1 MVSNP
6 GSGYLT
12 ACMAEMVGKT
22 GKVIGIDHISE
33 LVEQSKRNIKKGNAD
48 LLESGQ
54 LVIITGDGRKGFEN
68 GEWEVSNEIPA
79 YTQQFLLI
87 P

>member
-1 MVSNP
+1 
-6 GSGYLT
+6 
-12 ACMAEMVGKT
+12 MAEMVGKT

-54 LVIITGDGRKGFEN
+54 LGLITGDGRKGFEN
-68 GEWEVSNEIPA
+68 GEREVCNEMLVYI
-79 YTQQFLLI
+79 QQ
-87 P
+87 